1 MQNVLNNQI
10 FREKSLCNIVIIL
23 IMKDEGGISVTK

>member
-10 FREKSLCNIVIIL
+10 FREKSLCNIVIVL
-23 IMKDEGGISVTK
+23 IMKDKGGVSVTK

>member
-10 FREKSLCNIVIIL
+10 FREKRLYNIVTIL
-23 IMKDEGGISVTK
+23 IMKDKGGVSVTK

>member
-10 FREKSLCNIVIIL
+10 FREKRLCNIEIVL
-23 IMKDEGGISVTK
+23 IMKDKGGVLVTK

>member
-10 FREKSLCNIVIIL
+10 FREKRLYNIVIIL
-23 IMKDEGGISVTK
+23 IMKDKGSVLVTK

>member
-23 IMKDEGGISVTK
+23 IMKDKGGVLVTK

>member
-10 FREKSLCNIVIIL
+10 FREKRVYNIVTIL
-23 IMKDEGGISVTK
+23 IMKDKGGVLVTK

>member
-10 FREKSLCNIVIIL
+10 FREKSLYNIVIIL
-23 IMKDEGGISVTK
+23 IMKGKVGVSVTK

>member
-10 FREKSLCNIVIIL
+10 FREKRLYNIVIIL
-23 IMKDEGGISVTK
+23 IMKDEGGVSVTK

>member
-10 FREKSLCNIVIIL
+10 LREKRLYNIVTIL
-23 IMKDEGGISVTK
+23 IMKDKGGVLVTK